1 VDISKNKLIIII
13 TTTTTTTTTNNN
25 NNNNNTEYPGYS
37 PQNSKRLIVNK
48 PKGPSENTSIPLG
61 REKKAITGRKREGG
75 SWVGKG
81 AGRGREEHDKLNIL
95 LNVYF
100 LLFY

>member
-1 VDISKNKLIIII
+1 MVCTYKKWILTKKYRILRIQS
-13 TTTTTTTTTNNN
+13 
-25 NNNNNTEYPGYS
+25 TEL
-37 PQNSKRLIVNK
+37 KKVNK

-95 LNVYF
+95 LNFYF